1 MERPFDRQRN
11 SGAFR
16 NVNVVHTPGMA
27 DALMKEVA
35 PLLAAEGID
44 LDDPDTFD
52 VDTLNAALARAV
64 ERRNFD
70 LMVATG
76 ECLSYARTIL
86 RIVTEALGEGQRQ
99 LAEAVVWSIEPE
111 PVEAGKASVGQVIGV
126 SAGLADTWQGDPALA
141 GVLSRTVVPGW
152 GSQGRAAAADIL
164 ALARKGRAFDS
175 IAALHRRHS
184 GLAILE
190 GGVLVVAGTLIA
202 WAKAQNRDVRE
213 LAGELLATAD

>member
-1 MERPFDRQRN
+1 MAKADDRQRKG
-11 SGAFR
+11 SAFQ

-27 DALMKEVA
+27 DKMMKELA
-35 PLLAAEGID
+35 PLLAAEGIH

-52 VDTLNAALARAV
+52 IDTLNAALARAT
-64 ERRNFD
+64 ERRNFE

-76 ECLSYARTIL
+76 EPLSYARTVL
-86 RIVTEALGEGQRQ
+86 RIATEAIGDGQRE

-111 PVEAGKASVGQVIGV
+111 PANAAKASVGQIIGV
-126 SAGLADTWQGDPALA
+126 STGLADTWHSDPAFE
-141 GVLSRTVVPGW
+141 GMLSPTILPNWR
-152 GSQGRAAAADIL
+152 SQGRAAAADIL

-175 IAALHRRHS
+175 IGPLHRRHS

-202 WAKAQNRDVRE
+202 LSTSQERQLSEVTAE
-213 LAGELLATAD
+213 MLASGD